1 VRRSL
6 SFKTAPGVRWLT
18 LCMTIDSKRQ
28 MIYPTLRY
36 KDAPA
41 AVKFLTEVLG
51 LTADFVVPG
60 PDDTIAHAQLAW
72 GNGLVM
78 LGSAVGEGRG
88 IASEVGGCCIYLA
101 IDDPDA
107 HHDRAV
113 AGGADVIMGLTDQE
127 YGSREFAVRDA
138 EGNIWCFGTY
148 QPNPGDH

>member
-1 VRRSL
+1 MS
-6 SFKTAPGVRWLT
+6 
-18 LCMTIDSKRQ
+18 IDQKRQ

-41 AVKFLTEVLG
+41 AVAFLTEVLG
-51 LTADFVVPG
+51 LRADFVVPG

-72 GNGLVM
+72 GNELIM
-78 LGSAVGEGRG
+78 LGSAVGNERG
-88 IASEVGGCCIYLA
+88 ISSAVGGCCIYLA

-113 AGGADVIMGLTDQE
+113 AGGAEVAMGLTDQE

-138 EGNIWCFGTY
+138 EGNLWCFGTY
-148 QPNPGDH
+148 QPAPGDH